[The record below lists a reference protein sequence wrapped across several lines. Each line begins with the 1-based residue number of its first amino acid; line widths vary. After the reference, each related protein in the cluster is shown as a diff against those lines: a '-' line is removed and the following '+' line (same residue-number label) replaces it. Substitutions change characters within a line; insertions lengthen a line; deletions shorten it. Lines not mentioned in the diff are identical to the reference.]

1 MKTWLWV
8 LLFTFLGYSFSF
20 SQAQKGW
27 TLIQQKC
34 TPCHKNSSFAP
45 FDFSSIEEVNNYSKT
60 IVFCLNENI
69 MPLWFAT
76 SKNRHYFNERVLS
89 YADKR
94 EILQWFD
101 QLEQKG
107 VAAIKADLLPISAAV
122 NNFPPPNH
130 TISTT
135 NWYKFQE
142 QSDQVF
148 LNFKKNEVPIKGFI
162 KGATIRYSEEKIVHH
177 GVVYGIDS
185 TNKQVNLLES
195 TSGDFKGNTVGDVT
209 LGVYAPGVN
218 YALLPDGFAYE
229 IGNIKGLLFETHL
242 LGTQE
247 EIKVEAHADLYYC
260 KEEQPR
266 LVQTINLANLEDK
279 GPILPNTVKTYHGK
293 HLLKDSTSLLALM
306 PHMHKIAVA
315 FNSYAVTPTND
326 TLELL
331 NLAKWSFEWQT
342 IYRLNS
348 MLVLPP
354 NTVVHFQATFD
365 NTETNLQNPS
375 NPPQIVWVNQ
385 GWSIK
390 NEMLIFGLQYVS
402 YQKGDE
408 NHPLHWVSLEPF

>member
-1 MKTWLWV
+1 MKISVWV
-8 LLFTFLGYSFSF
+8 LVFTLVGYSFSF
-20 SQAQKGW
+20 GQAQKGW
-27 TLIQQKC
+27 SLIQQKC
-34 TPCHKNSSFAP
+34 TPCHKSSSFAP

-76 SKNRHYFNERVLS
+76 SKERHYFNERVLS
-89 YADKR
+89 YADKK

-107 VAAIKADLLPISAAV
+107 VEAIKAELLPIPTVA
-122 NNFPPPNH
+122 NHFPSPDQ
-130 TISTT
+130 TISIS
-135 NWYKFQE
+135 NWYRFQDL
-142 QSDQVF
+142 SDQVF
-148 LNFKKNEVPIKGFI
+148 LNYKKTTIPINEFI

-185 TNKQVNLLES
+185 TNKHVTLLDT

-218 YALLPDGFAYE
+218 YALLPDGFAYKT
-229 IGNIKGLLFETHL
+229 GHIKGLLYETHL
-242 LGTQE
+242 LGTQP
-247 EIKVEAHADLYYC
+247 EIQVEAHADLYYC
-260 KEEQPR
+260 KEKDPR
-266 LVQTINLANLEDK
+266 LVQTINLANLENK
-279 GPILPNTVKTYHGK
+279 GPILPNTTKTYKGK
-293 HLLKDSTSLLALM
+293 HILNDSISLLALM

-326 TLELL
+326 TIELL
-331 NLAKWSFEWQT
+331 DLAKWSFEWQT
-342 IYRLNS
+342 IYRLDTL
-348 MLVLPP
+348 LVLPP
-354 NTVVHFQATFD
+354 KTVVHFQATFD
-365 NTETNLQNPS
+365 NTKANLQNPS
-375 NPPQIVWVNQ
+375 NPPQTVWVNQ

-408 NHPLHWVSLEPF
+408 NRPLHWVSLEPF